1 MVKRIALIISTAILA
16 FALSACTGGD
26 TQKPVLTKQ
35 KAIEGV
41 KLLNPEIEVI
51 SVGPSPMEGLFE
63 LVVKRGTTI
72 SVAYMDPEGK
82 LLFLGNIVNISDKT
96 SLTETRLGELLL
108 IDPKDLPTE
117 GTILMGKADAAMK
130 VFVFSDPECSYCALL
145 HGEMLD
151 AVKER
156 EDISFEIVLVPI
168 IKLHP
173 TAYAKSKAIMCQDTD
188 KKALKMLEDAFIG
201 EELPAPD
208 CDNNIVEE
216 NLKLLDKF
224 NISGTPTIVFQDGGR
239 FQGAVHADELIATAE
254 KAAGIEPK
262 QAQPQLQPQAPPKDP
277 ADKKN
282 QNTSN

>member
-1 MVKRIALIISTAILA
+1 MIKRIALIVSLTILA
-16 FALSACTGGD
+16 YALSACTGGD
-26 TQKPVLTKQ
+26 TPKPVLTKQ
-35 KAIEGV
+35 MAIEGV
-41 KLLNPEIEVI
+41 KRLNPEIEVV
-51 SVGPSPMEGLFE
+51 SVSPSPVDGLFE

-82 LLFLGNIVNISDKT
+82 LIFLGNIVDTFEKT
-96 SLTETRLGELLL
+96 SLTETRLSELLI
-108 IDPKDLPTE
+108 IDPKQLPTE

-130 VFVFSDPECSYCALL
+130 VYVFSDPECSYCALL

-156 EDISFEIVLVPI
+156 EDMAFEIVLVPI

-188 KKALKMLEDAFIG
+188 EKALKMLEDAFIG

-224 NISGTPTIVFQDGGR
+224 NISGTPTIVFQDGMR
-239 FQGAVHADELIATAE
+239 FQGAIHADELITSAE
-254 KAAGIEPK
+254 KAAGIEPE
-262 QAQPQLQPQAPPKDP
+262 QPQVQVQPQDSPKAP
-277 ADKKN
+277 AEN
-282 QNTSN
+282 N